1 MSNIVLTETQR
12 SVLTQ
17 LNFKPATAYAMAHTM
32 KLDKVLIKNL
42 LNQLVDLGVAKKYD
56 SSSQY
61 LVTHTGKAYLS
72 NTLWQAA
79 SKAVEP
85 VAELVDV
92 DRPNEEPAEDLAA
105 LLAVTKQEKPAP
117 DPVVV
122 RAQAETSAIVTQLQ
136 PSKPALPEK
145 IDLSLKQ
152 LADRLTLKP
161 VKPLD
166 NIELKLQVLEKLGA
180 LLDPTI
186 TEVLDAI
193 ADDLNQVQQIAA
205 DISKAA

>member
-12 SVLTQ
+12 SVLVQ
-17 LNFKPATAYAMAHTM
+17 LNFKPATAYTMAHTM
-32 KLDKVLIKNL
+32 KLDKALMINL
-42 LNQLVDLGVAKKYD
+42 LTQLVTAGVAKKYD
-56 SSSQY
+56 NTQY
-61 LVTHTGKAYLS
+61 AVTSIGKAYLS
-72 NTLWQAA
+72 NPLKQAD
-79 SKAVEP
+79 SKVVEP

-205 DISKAA
+205 DIGKAA